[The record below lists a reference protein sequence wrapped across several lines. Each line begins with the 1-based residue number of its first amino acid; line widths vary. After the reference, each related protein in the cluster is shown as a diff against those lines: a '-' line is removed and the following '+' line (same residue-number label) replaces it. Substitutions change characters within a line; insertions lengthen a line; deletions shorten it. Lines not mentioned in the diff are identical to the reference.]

1 LNRFFDG
8 TPAPRRGLPDI
19 AWHGV
24 PQDGSPWHDPQ
35 ARLLRFTLAALA
47 PGEEDLHVVLN
58 MSERAVDVPLP
69 WVPGRQWHMAVDTAI
84 ASPFDVR
91 LASRSGPQRLSF
103 HTSMPRSVTVLEAP

>member
-1 LNRFFDG
+1 
-8 TPAPRRGLPDI
+8 
-19 AWHGV
+19 V

-84 ASPFDVR
+84 ASPFDVSAR
-91 LASRSGPQRLSF
+91 EQQRSATSVFPYSEAAQRDRAGRPVM
-103 HTSMPRSVTVLEAP
+103 TSANDGARRTRHGE